1 MSQQINLFNPQFQPQ
16 RKLCTVPGMA
26 AALGVLVLG
35 LAAYGGY
42 AKVRVMRLE
51 TEVAQGEGRV
61 QKAQKRLADAT
72 AEFAPRTK
80 DARLDAEL
88 AEVQAEHD
96 ALHRVADVIE
106 RGDLGN
112 TQGYAEYF
120 RALARQSVD
129 GLWLTG
135 VSIAGAGL
143 EIGVR
148 GRALDPALVPGY
160 LARLRNEPVLQGKPV
175 GSMQI
180 GQAAAVRTAG
190 ADGKE
195 IETPAPFVEFSL
207 QTAVAGGTGA
217 GANAPAAA
225 APAVASVALGAGGQP

>member
-16 RKLCTVPGMA
+16 KKICTVPGMTA
-26 AALGVLVLG
+26 AVGVLALA
-35 LAAYGGY
+35 LAAVGGY
-42 AKVRVMRLE
+42 AKLRVLRLE
-51 TEVAQGEGRV
+51 TEVAQGAERV
-61 QKAQKRLADAT
+61 QKAQKRLIDAT
-72 AEFAPRTK
+72 AEFAPRAK
-80 DARLDAEL
+80 DGRLEAEL

-96 ALHRVADVIE
+96 ALGRVAAVIE

-120 RALARQSVD
+120 RALARQRVD

-135 VSIAGAGL
+135 VNIGGAGL

-148 GRALDPALVPGY
+148 GRALDPALLPGY
-160 LARLRNEPVLQGKPV
+160 LARLRNEPILQGKPV

-180 GQAAAVRTAG
+180 GQAASVRVAG

-195 IETPAPFVEFSL
+195 TEAPAPFVEFSL
-207 QTAVAGGTGA
+207 QTAAAG
-217 GANAPAAA
+217 AA
-225 APAVASVALGAGGQP
+225 APPMTLAAGGPP

>member
-1 MSQQINLFNPQFQPQ
+1 MSQQINLFNPAFQPQ
-16 RKLCTVPGMA
+16 KKIFSANAMA

-35 LAAYGGY
+35 LVGTGVY

-51 TEVAQGEGRV
+51 TQVAQGEQNV
-61 QKAQKRLADAT
+61 QAAQKRLEAAA

-80 DARLDAEL
+80 DSRLE
-88 AEVQAEHD
+88 AEVADAQAEHD
-96 ALHRVADVIE
+96 ALQRVADVIR

-112 TQGYAEYF
+112 TEGYAEYF

-135 VSIAGAGL
+135 VTIAGAGT

-160 LARLRNEPVLQGKPV
+160 LARLRNERVLQGKPV

-180 GQAAAVRTAG
+180 GQATTVKVRG

-195 IETPAPFVEFSL
+195 TEAPAPYVEFSL
-207 QTAVAGGTGA
+207 QS
-217 GANAPAAA
+217 AAA
-225 APAVASVALGAGGQP
+225 SASPDAPGVVGGQR

>member
-1 MSQQINLFNPQFQPQ
+1 MSQQINLFNPAFQPQ
-16 RKLCTVPGMA
+16 KKIFSVNAMA
-26 AALGVLVLG
+26 GALGVLVLLVVG
-35 LAAYGGY
+35 TGVY
-42 AKVRVMRLE
+42 AKVRVAQLE
-51 TEVAQGEGRV
+51 ARVARGEEQV
-61 QKAQKRLADAT
+61 QAAQKRLEAAT

-80 DARLDAEL
+80 DGRLE
-88 AEVQAEHD
+88 AEVAAAQAEHD
-96 ALHRVADVIE
+96 ALRRVADVIQ

-112 TQGYAEYF
+112 TEGYAEYF

-135 VSIAGAGL
+135 VTITGAGT

-160 LARLRNEPVLQGKPV
+160 LARLRNERVLQGKPV

-180 GQAAAVRTAG
+180 GQAATVKVRD

-195 IETPAPFVEFSL
+195 SDAPAPYVEFSL
-207 QTAVAGGTGA
+207 QSAAA
-217 GANAPAAA
+217 GA
-225 APAVASVALGAGGQP
+225 ASTPVPGGQP

>member
-1 MSQQINLFNPQFQPQ
+1 MSQQINLFNPAFQPQ
-16 RKLCTVPGMA
+16 KKIFSVNAMA
-26 AALGVLVLG
+26 GALGVLVLLVVG
-35 LAAYGGY
+35 TGVY
-42 AKVRVMRLE
+42 AKVRVAQLE
-51 TEVAQGEGRV
+51 ARVARGEKQV
-61 QKAQKRLADAT
+61 QAAQKRLEAAT

-80 DARLDAEL
+80 DGRLE
-88 AEVQAEHD
+88 AEVAAAQAEHD
-96 ALHRVADVIE
+96 ALRRVADVIQ

-112 TQGYAEYF
+112 TEGYAEYF

-135 VSIAGAGL
+135 VTITGAGT

-160 LARLRNEPVLQGKPV
+160 LARLRNERVLQGKPV

-180 GQAAAVRTAG
+180 GQAATVKVRD

-195 IETPAPFVEFSL
+195 SDAPAPYVEFSL
-207 QTAVAGGTGA
+207 QSAAA
-217 GANAPAAA
+217 GA
-225 APAVASVALGAGGQP
+225 ASTPVPGGQP

>member
-1 MSQQINLFNPQFQPQ
+1 MSQQINLFNPAFQPQ
-16 RKLCTVPGMA
+16 KKILSANAMA
-26 AALGVLVLG
+26 AVLGVFVLCAVVTG
-35 LAAYGGY
+35 VYG
-42 AKVRVMRLE
+42 KVRVARLE
-51 TEVAQGEGRV
+51 AEVARGEQQV
-61 QKAQKRLADAT
+61 QAAQKRLEAAT

-80 DARLDAEL
+80 DGRLEAEL
-88 AEVQAEHD
+88 AAAQAEHD
-96 ALHRVADVIE
+96 ALRRVADVIQ

-112 TQGYAEYF
+112 TEGYAEYF

-135 VSIAGAGL
+135 VTITGAGT

-160 LARLRNEPVLQGKPV
+160 LARLRNERVLQGKPV

-180 GQAAAVRTAG
+180 GQATTVKVRG

-195 IETPAPFVEFSL
+195 TDAPAPYVEFSL
-207 QTAVAGGTGA
+207 QS
-217 GANAPAAA
+217 AAA
-225 APAVASVALGAGGQP
+225 SAASTPGAGGQP

>member
-1 MSQQINLFNPQFQPQ
+1 MSQQINLFNPAFQPQ
-16 RKLCTVPGMA
+16 KKIFSVNAMA
-26 AALGVLVLG
+26 GALGVLVLLVVG
-35 LAAYGGY
+35 TGVY
-42 AKVRVMRLE
+42 AKVRIAQLE
-51 TEVAQGEGRV
+51 ARVARGEAEVQA
-61 QKAQKRLADAT
+61 AQKRLEAAT

-80 DARLDAEL
+80 DGRLEAEL
-88 AEVQAEHD
+88 AAAQAEHD
-96 ALHRVADVIE
+96 ALRRVADVIQ

-112 TQGYAEYF
+112 TEGYAEYF

-135 VSIAGAGL
+135 VTITGAGT

-160 LARLRNEPVLQGKPV
+160 LARLRNERVLQGKPV

-180 GQAAAVRTAG
+180 GQATTVKVRG

-195 IETPAPFVEFSL
+195 TDAPAPYVEFSL
-207 QTAVAGGTGA
+207 QS
-217 GANAPAAA
+217 AAA
-225 APAVASVALGAGGQP
+225 SAASTPGAGGQP

>member
-1 MSQQINLFNPQFQPQ
+1 MSQQINLFNPAFQPQ
-16 RKLCTVPGMA
+16 KKIFSVNAMA
-26 AALGVLVLG
+26 GALGVLVLLVVG
-35 LAAYGGY
+35 TGVY
-42 AKVRVMRLE
+42 AKVRVAQLE
-51 TEVAQGEGRV
+51 ARVARGEEQV
-61 QKAQKRLADAT
+61 QAAQKRLEAAT

-80 DARLDAEL
+80 DGRLE
-88 AEVQAEHD
+88 AEVAAAQAEHD
-96 ALHRVADVIE
+96 ALRRVADVIQ

-112 TQGYAEYF
+112 TEGYAEYF

-135 VSIAGAGL
+135 VTITGAGT

-160 LARLRNEPVLQGKPV
+160 LARLRNERVLQGKPV

-180 GQAAAVRTAG
+180 GQASTVKVLG

-195 IETPAPFVEFSL
+195 SDAPAPYVEFSL
-207 QTAVAGGTGA
+207 QSAAAG
-217 GANAPAAA
+217 A
-225 APAVASVALGAGGQP
+225 APAPATGGQP

>member
-1 MSQQINLFNPQFQPQ
+1 MSQQINLFNPQFLPQ

-35 LAAYGGY
+35 LAAFGAY
-42 AKVRVMRLE
+42 AKLRVLRLE
-51 TEVAQGEGRV
+51 TEVAQGEQRV

-88 AEVQAEHD
+88 AEVQAEHA
-96 ALHRVADVIE
+96 ALRRVADVIE

-112 TQGYAEYF
+112 TQGYADYF

-135 VSIAGAGL
+135 VNIAGAGL

-160 LARLRNEPVLQGKPV
+160 LARLRNEPVLQGKAV

-180 GQAAAVRTAG
+180 GQGAAVRTVG

-195 IETPAPFVEFSL
+195 TETPAPFVEFSL
-207 QTAVAGGTGA
+207 QTAAASTRA
-217 GANAPAAA
+217 DAPAQA
-225 APAVASVALGAGGQP
+225 APTLSPAAFNAGGQP

>member
-16 RKLCTVPGMA
+16 RKLFTVAGMMA
-26 AALGVLVLG
+26 AVGVLALG
-35 LAAYGGY
+35 LAAAGGY
-42 AKVRVMRLE
+42 AKLRVLRLE
-51 TEVAQGEGRV
+51 AEVAQGEARV
-61 QKAQKRLADAT
+61 QKAHKRLADAT
-72 AEFAPRTK
+72 AEFAPRAK
-80 DARLDAEL
+80 DGRLEAEL

-96 ALHRVADVIE
+96 ALGRVAAVIE

-120 RALARQSVD
+120 RALARQRVD

-135 VSIAGAGL
+135 VNIGGAGL

-160 LARLRNEPVLQGKPV
+160 LARLRNEPILQGKPV

-180 GQAAAVRTAG
+180 GQAASVRVAG

-195 IETPAPFVEFSL
+195 TEAPAPFVEFSL
-207 QTAVAGGTGA
+207 QTAAAG
-217 GANAPAAA
+217 AA
-225 APAVASVALGAGGQP
+225 APPMTLAAGGPS

>member
-1 MSQQINLFNPQFQPQ
+1 MSQQINLFNPAFQPQ
-16 RKLCTVPGMA
+16 KKIFSVNAMA
-26 AALGVLVLG
+26 GALGVLVLLVAG
-35 LAAYGGY
+35 TGVY
-42 AKVRVMRLE
+42 AKVRVAQLE
-51 TEVAQGEGRV
+51 ARVARGEEQV
-61 QKAQKRLADAT
+61 QAAQKRLEAAT

-80 DARLDAEL
+80 DGRLEAAL
-88 AEVQAEHD
+88 AAAQAEHD
-96 ALHRVADVIE
+96 ALRRVADVIQ

-112 TQGYAEYF
+112 IEGYAEYF

-135 VSIAGAGL
+135 VTITGAGT

-160 LARLRNEPVLQGKPV
+160 LARLRNERVLQGKPV

-180 GQAAAVRTAG
+180 GQATTVKVRG

-195 IETPAPFVEFSL
+195 TDAPAPYVEFSL
-207 QTAVAGGTGA
+207 QS
-217 GANAPAAA
+217 AAA
-225 APAVASVALGAGGQP
+225 SAASTPGAGGQP

>member
-1 MSQQINLFNPQFQPQ
+1 MSQQINLFNPAFQPQ
-16 RKLCTVPGMA
+16 KKILSANAMA
-26 AALGVLVLG
+26 AVLGVFVLCAVVTG
-35 LAAYGGY
+35 VYG
-42 AKVRVMRLE
+42 KVRVARLE
-51 TEVAQGEGRV
+51 AEVARGEQQV
-61 QKAQKRLADAT
+61 QAAQKRLEAAT

-80 DARLDAEL
+80 DGRLEAEL
-88 AEVQAEHD
+88 AAAQAEHD
-96 ALHRVADVIE
+96 ALRRVADVIQ

-112 TQGYAEYF
+112 IEGYAEYF

-135 VSIAGAGL
+135 VTITGAGT

-160 LARLRNEPVLQGKPV
+160 LARLRNERVLQGKPV

-180 GQAAAVRTAG
+180 GQATTVKVRG

-195 IETPAPFVEFSL
+195 TDAPAPYVEFSL
-207 QTAVAGGTGA
+207 QS
-217 GANAPAAA
+217 AAA
-225 APAVASVALGAGGQP
+225 SAASTPGAGGQP

>member
-1 MSQQINLFNPQFQPQ
+1 MRVARVEADVARGQQQ
-16 RKLCTVPGMA
+16 
-26 AALGVLVLG
+26 
-35 LAAYGGY
+35 
-42 AKVRVMRLE
+42 VR
-51 TEVAQGEGRV
+51 A
-61 QKAQKRLADAT
+61 AQKRLETAT

-80 DARLDAEL
+80 DVRLEAEL
-88 AEVQAEHD
+88 AAAQAEHD
-96 ALHRVADVIE
+96 ALQRVADVIQ

-112 TQGYAEYF
+112 TEGYAEYF

-135 VSIAGAGL
+135 VTIAGAGT

-160 LARLRNEPVLQGKPV
+160 LSRLRNERVLQGKPV

-180 GQAAAVRTAG
+180 GQAATIKVRG

-195 IETPAPFVEFSL
+195 LDAPAPYVEFSL
-207 QTAVAGGTGA
+207 QSAAGSATASAPDAQAAIGGA
-217 GANAPAAA
+217 R
-225 APAVASVALGAGGQP
+225 

>member
-16 RKLCTVPGMA
+16 KKLFTVGGMA

-35 LAAYGGY
+35 LVATGVY
-42 AKVRVMRLE
+42 AKVRVLRLQ
-51 TEVAQGEGRV
+51 TEVAQGEQRM
-61 QKAQKRLADAT
+61 QKAQKRLEEAT

-80 DARLDAEL
+80 DARIEAEL
-88 AEVQAEHD
+88 AEAQNERD
-96 ALHRVADVIE
+96 ALRRVADVIE

-120 RALARQSVD
+120 RALARQSVS
-129 GLWLTG
+129 GVWLTG
-135 VSIAGAGL
+135 VTIAGAGA

-160 LARLRNEPVLQGKPV
+160 LTRLRNERVLQGKPV

-180 GQAAAVRTAG
+180 GQAGSVKVQG

-195 IETPAPFVEFSL
+195 ADAPAPYVEFSL
-207 QTAVAGGTGA
+207 QSASSNDGAASGPPVAA
-217 GANAPAAA
+217 GVRP
-225 APAVASVALGAGGQP
+225 

>member
-1 MSQQINLFNPQFQPQ
+1 MSQQINLFNPAFQPQ
-16 RKLCTVPGMA
+16 KKIFSVNAMA
-26 AALGVLVLG
+26 GALGVLVLLVVG
-35 LAAYGGY
+35 TGVY
-42 AKVRVMRLE
+42 ARVRIAQLE
-51 TEVAQGEGRV
+51 ARVARGEDEVQA
-61 QKAQKRLADAT
+61 AQKRLEAAT

-80 DARLDAEL
+80 DGRLE
-88 AEVQAEHD
+88 AEVAAAQAEHD
-96 ALHRVADVIE
+96 ALRRVADVIQ

-112 TQGYAEYF
+112 TEGYAEYF

-135 VSIAGAGL
+135 VTITGAGT

-160 LARLRNEPVLQGKPV
+160 LARLRNERVLQGKPV

-180 GQAAAVRTAG
+180 GQASTVKVRD

-195 IETPAPFVEFSL
+195 SDAPAPYVEFSL
-207 QTAVAGGTGA
+207 QSAAAG
-217 GANAPAAA
+217 A
-225 APAVASVALGAGGQP
+225 APAPATGGQP